1 MGAHAVHDVEP
12 ASNCLIAALEA
23 SVRHCRR
30 SSGST
35 VKRFAFDSRI
45 STIG

>member
-1 MGAHAVHDVEP
+1 MTKTYG
-12 ASNCLIAALEA
+12 SIAAIAFFEA
-23 SVRHCRR
+23 SVRQCRR

>member
-1 MGAHAVHDVEP
+1 MGAHAGHDVEP
-12 ASNCLIAALEA
+12 ASNSLIAALEA
-23 SVRHCRR
+23 SVRHRRR

-35 VKRFAFDSRI
+35 MARFVFDSRI